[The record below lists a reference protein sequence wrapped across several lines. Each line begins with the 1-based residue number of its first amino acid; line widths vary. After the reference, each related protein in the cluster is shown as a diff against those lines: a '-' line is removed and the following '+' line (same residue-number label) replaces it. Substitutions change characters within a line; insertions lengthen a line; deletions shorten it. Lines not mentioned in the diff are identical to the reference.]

1 MKKISYFI
9 IFLVILAVSCLKLT
23 DLNPKLLPL
32 LDGEQERMIYK
43 NKDVYA
49 QIKVA
54 GTNIDYP
61 IVQHPS
67 DDSYYLRHD
76 VNQSET
82 IYGAIFT
89 EKMNRKDFKD
99 LVTIVY
105 GHSTNDGS
113 MFGSL
118 ERFADSAFFQKNK
131 RIEIDSNSKDETIT
145 YDIFSAYSYTDDHL
159 FQTFDL
165 GNPLAVPNY
174 FETIKQIS
182 ENLTGN
188 YRDIGYT
195 PTDRLQILSTC
206 DTKDNGRRFIVHA
219 KETNRI
225 KVNQDTR
232 TH

>member
-9 IFLVILAVSCLKLT
+9 IFLAILAVSYLKLT

-32 LDGEQERMIYK
+32 LGREQESETYK

-49 QIKVA
+49 NIKVA

-67 DDSYYLRHD
+67 DDSYYLAHD

-105 GHSTNDGS
+105 GHATNDGS

-118 ERFADSAFFQKNK
+118 ERFENSSFFQSNK
-131 RIEIDSNSKDETIT
+131 LIEINIRDEKIT
-145 YDIFSAYSYTDDHL
+145 YGIFSAYSYTDAHL

-165 GNPLAVPNY
+165 GNSLAIPNY
-174 FETIKQIS
+174 FETIRQVAES
-182 ENLTGN
+182 GTGN
-188 YRDIGYT
+188 YRDISYT
-195 PTDRLQILSTC
+195 PNDRLLILSTC
-206 DTKDNGRRFIVHA
+206 DIKDNGRRFIVHA
-219 KETNRI
+219 KETNRV

-232 TH
+232 KH

>member
-9 IFLVILAVSCLKLT
+9 IFLVILVASCLKLT
-23 DLNPKLLPL
+23 DLNPKLLTL
-32 LDGEQERMIYK
+32 FDGEQERMTYK

-54 GTNIDYP
+54 GTSIDYP

-76 VNQSET
+76 VNRSET

-89 EKMNRKDFKD
+89 EKKNRKEFKD

-131 RIEIDSNSKDETIT
+131 RIDINSKDEKIT
-145 YDIFSAYSYTDDHL
+145 YDIFSAYSYKDAHL

-195 PTDRLQILSTC
+195 PTDRLLILSTC

-219 KETNRI
+219 KETNRV
-225 KVNQDTR
+225 KVNQDTS
-232 TH
+232 TQ